1 MSENVLHTDSE
12 GYRVVRRSDGKVIYE
27 RYPDKEYEYLTA
39 EQAAERILR
48 GEELEGCYIEVLS
61 VDAFKSVYSRMKED
75 YETGKMS
82 EADWQKVKDAFEE
95 EGEIELEVGGD
106 VTKHRAPKLDRPITC
121 NDSLIGTVNFQ
132 KLFITQIASFVRTRF
147 FDEAKFFAVVFTGA
161 AVFQEATFNS
171 YANFRMAIFSV
182 EANFCEAN
190 FFGRANFSGAKFSDG
205 VSFSQATFSDRT
217 RFFETTFS
225 ARTDFALANFNDVT
239 EFGKAVFGGE
249 TDFWRATFSG
259 KAVFGEATFSSSVD
273 FREVIFCDETIFW
286 EAIFNNVTNFEAAK
300 FNGDTFFWGT
310 AFNGRTYFQ
319 RVKFGGETH
328 FNEAIFGDIVTFGGT
343 YFLTVDFE
351 HARFERACN
360 MSNFAVG
367 NLDLRRTVFTED
379 VFIIESQGNRS
390 EEKENTVGLLQARI
404 EKIAKEIREKDEE
417 KELEWLNR
425 RRSAIE
431 SLLKL
436 LSRWKDSD
444 RGIEAVNFEDTLVQ
458 GELRCDFK
466 YLVPRKR
473 GFRKWEPVIL
483 PHRIAEG
490 VEGPPKGE
498 EKESSYWWEEA
509 QKQYAW
515 LKEQYRKQ
523 GRYEDEDKAHWWA
536 SECAR
541 RTHGAIDPRR
551 YLKFLFYKWIAGYG
565 VNPWNIV
572 KTICVVFVIF
582 ALLFGTVFY
591 GKLCYE
597 GKPLPADDGFWT
609 RAGNALYFSGITY
622 ATIGYGD
629 ISPVGI
635 ARLLAVVEGL
645 LGIILNAALI
655 VVIFRK
661 IIR

>member
-48 GEELEGCYIEVLS
+48 GEALERCYIEALS
-61 VDAFKSVYSRMKED
+61 VQGLQRSYIRLMQSHEQREKVE
-75 YETGKMS
+75 
-82 EADWQKVKDAFEE
+82 EA
-95 EGEIELEVGGD
+95 LEVG
-106 VTKHRAPKLDRPITC
+106 KKPKLNRPIIC
-121 NDSLIGTVNFQ
+121 IDCLIGTIDLTNLTVEDAVNFGNLLTSAKGQ
-132 KLFITQIASFVRTRF
+132 QTHIWGMASFCDATFIGRTSFVGATFEDDAFFLSTRF
-147 FDEAKFFAVVFTGA
+147 VGHADFAETL
-161 AVFQEATFNS
+161 
-171 YANFRMAIFSV
+171 FRA
-182 EANFCEAN
+182 
-190 FFGRANFSGAKFSDG
+190 GAKFWG
-205 VSFSQATFSDRT
+205 
-217 RFFETTFS
+217 
-225 ARTDFALANFNDVT
+225 
-239 EFGKAVFGGE
+239 
-249 TDFWRATFSG
+249 
-259 KAVFGEATFSSSVD
+259 
-273 FREVIFCDETIFW
+273 
-286 EAIFNNVTNFEAAK
+286 AK
-300 FNGDTFFWGT
+300 FNGASF
-310 AFNGRTYFQ
+310 GR
-319 RVKFGGETH
+319 
-328 FNEAIFGDIVTFGGT
+328 AIFKNHTSFLGATFGGRVS
-343 YFLTVDFE
+343 FHDSCLLSADFTSAKFE
-351 HARFERACN
+351 KTCYMTNLAAGELNFKGANFSENMLISSWEGKQLGEKQSRIRKILHARKQEVKKE
-360 MSNFAVG
+360 MEKWKHG
-367 NLDLRRTVFTED
+367 PKEKLELL
-379 VFIIESQGNRS
+379 SQ
-390 EEKENTVGLLQARI
+390 EKETV
-404 EKIAKEIREKDEE
+404 
-417 KELEWLNR
+417 
-425 RRSAIE
+425 E

-436 LSRWKDSD
+436 LSRWKDSG
-444 RGIEAVNFEDTLVQ
+444 RGIGAVNFEDTLVQ

-490 VEGPPKGE
+490 FEGPPKGE